1 MSSISCK
8 GLPTKL
14 LVLGSAD
21 EQQDSRSPEEVKR
34 EAKKWVKR
42 SFYGAVGVFSAWAV
56 WIIMFLI
63 FADKFPS
70 SWFVR
75 SEDEAD
81 FTGW

>member
-1 MSSISCK
+1 
-8 GLPTKL
+8 LLTKPL
-14 LVLGSAD
+14 FSGSAD
-21 EQQDSRSPEEVKR
+21 DQQDSRSPEEVKA

-42 SFYGAVGVFSAWAV
+42 SFYGAVGVFSAWAM
-56 WIIMFLI
+56 WIIMFHI